1 MSLSYEMPVNVLYPC
16 FYLVICL
23 FLIDLFKVFVFDWPK
38 VSFGFFGKML
48 AKHFGQSNTL
58 RKLAIFVLNY
68 NTSISSIYF
77 GHFKI
82 LFLLH

>member
-23 FLIDLFKVFVFDWPK
+23 FLIDLFKGFVPDWPK

-48 AKHFGQSNTL
+48 AKHFGQ
-58 RKLAIFVLNY
+58 FVLNY
-68 NTSISSIYF
+68 NSSISSVYF
-77 GHFKI
+77 GHFKR
-82 LFLLH
+82 LFLLY